1 MGEECKGLWSY
12 SMRLPKCSEVMHTLL
27 KCTFLHMQVHVHGVI
42 VPMDMEKDLKSFLK
56 IFGNLELGL

>member
-1 MGEECKGLWSY
+1 
-12 SMRLPKCSEVMHTLL
+12 
-27 KCTFLHMQVHVHGVI
+27 MQVHVHGVI